1 MSSAFPPPGW
11 PPPESFL
18 PPFPP
23 IPNPFAA
30 DTPAPDTSSG
40 PTPGSNGSATPPVPP
55 RSVLFNQ
62 PQPNWGFDS
71 ALIARRR
78 AAAALDADADELGEG
93 ELPRSKSGAPD
104 APPSFSAA
112 LPLSFELPQWRDIAH
127 WLSPNI
133 VDYFTKTLPP
143 APPFPPTPRKIPST
157 DPPYGPG
164 AAFEAATWIPA
175 VLERIGAIPLV
186 RVAGI
191 AEKAATDAALQAA
204 KTAAERASTASTLE
218 RLQAYV
224 TVGPYGKLSG
234 KLPAGWQAHHLN
246 QNRVYGVNIPRNE
259 GISVPMRGNI
269 LTEPGTP
276 HHIFHRSVEQFWD
289 QFRNDG
295 SLMYSM
301 PTNAEYG
308 DAVRRAFIESGLF
321 AAQASDLAAQGAA
334 QRVAAGLSES
344 AKVPRIPGRIWRQWR
359 D

>member
-1 MSSAFPPPGW
+1 
-11 PPPESFL
+11 
-18 PPFPP
+18 
-23 IPNPFAA
+23 
-30 DTPAPDTSSG
+30 
-40 PTPGSNGSATPPVPP
+40 
-55 RSVLFNQ
+55 LFNQ
-62 PQPNWGFDS
+62 PQPSWDFDS
-71 ALIARRR
+71 ALIARQR
-78 AAAALDADADELGEG
+78 AGAALDAGAQELGAG
-93 ELPRSKSGAPD
+93 ELPRAKSGAPY
-104 APPSFSAA
+104 ARPNVSSGP
-112 LPLSFELPQWRDIAH
+112 PLSFEPPQWLDIAH

-143 APPFPPTPRKIPST
+143 APPFPSTPGKIPST
-157 DPPYGPG
+157 DNPYGPG

-246 QNRVYGVNIPRNE
+246 QNRVYGDNILGNE
-259 GISVPMRGNI
+259 GFSVAMRGNI

-276 HHIFHRSVEQFWD
+276 HHTFHRSLEQFWD
-289 QFRNDG
+289 QYRKG
-295 SLMYSM
+295 GKLEQSM

-308 DAVRRAFIESGLF
+308 EAVRRALIESGF
-321 AAQASDLAAQGAA
+321 SATQASDLAAQAAA

-344 AKVPRIPGRIWRQWR
+344 AAVPRIPGPIWQRRR